1 MTLTKRQKEILDFI
15 EEGIRDN
22 GYAPTLEEIGEHFKL
37 RSLATVHKHVSNLE
51 AKGLIKRR
59 WNHSRAIELVE
70 NRRKPRG
77 VSLPLLGRVAAGLPI
92 EAIEG
97 DDAID
102 VPESFVRSRNTYV
115 LKIVGDSM
123 IDEGI
128 LDGDLVVVEEKP
140 DPNNGEMV
148 VASIDGEATVKRFF
162 REAHGR
168 IRLQPANANYEPIIV
183 HDRDLQIRGV
193 VTAVLRRYF

>member
-51 AKGLIKRR
+51 SKGLIKRR

-70 NRRKPRG
+70 KRHKPRA
-77 VSLPLLGRVAAGLPI
+77 VSLPLLGRVAAGSPI

-102 VPESFVRSRNTYV
+102 VPESFVRRRNTYV
-115 LKIVGDSM
+115 LKVVGDSM

-128 LDGDLVVVEEKP
+128 LDGDHVVVEEKP
-140 DPNNGEMV
+140 EPSNGEMV

-168 IRLQPANANYEPIIV
+168 IRLQPANVNYEPIIV
-183 HDRDLQIRGV
+183 RDRELEIRGV